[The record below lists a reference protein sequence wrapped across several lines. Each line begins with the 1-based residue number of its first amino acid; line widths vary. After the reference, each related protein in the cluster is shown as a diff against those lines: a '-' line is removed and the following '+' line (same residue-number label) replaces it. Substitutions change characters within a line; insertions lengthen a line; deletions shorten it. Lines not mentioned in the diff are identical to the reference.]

1 MMPALIVERSEAG
14 FTLQITVPYNPSM
27 LGFEEDLQQQL
38 NEAGVL
44 ATQEGLKQFD
54 TDGSPIAIGAT
65 KLTSKG
71 QLPKDYQTPY
81 GVATVERHVY
91 QGSKG
96 GATYCPLDRDA
107 RIVVSSTPKFAKMV
121 SSKYAEFGSAR
132 VRHDLRDNH
141 GRPVSRCLVQDVA
154 DAVAAVALAK
164 QEDWSYQLP
173 KLGTPPASVAL
184 SLDGTCTLMC
194 EDGWREAMVGTI
206 SFYDKA
212 GRRQHTIYLAAT
224 PEYGK
229 ATFLGRLEAEVARV
243 KEKHPGAHFVG
254 IADGAKGNWEF
265 LAKHT
270 DAQVV
275 DFWHAAEY
283 LGKAATVLYRGQP
296 AAREQWLEDNCHA
309 LKHDPGG
316 ADAVLKRLRSQA
328 KIRPWAK
335 DDEDVLRAITYFANQ
350 SGAGRM
356 DYASRVEANEPIGSG
371 VTEAACKVIVKQR
384 LCGSGMKWKEPGAAA
399 VLSLRCL
406 SHTPERW
413 DQFWA
418 KVDRWGFPVAA

>member
-1 MMPALIVERSEAG
+1 MPAQIVDRDQSG
-14 FTLQITVPYNPSM
+14 FTIQVTVPYNSSM
-27 LGFEEDLQQQL
+27 LDFEEALQRQL
-38 NEAGVL
+38 NDAGAL

-54 TDGSPIAIGAT
+54 TDGSPITIGAT

-71 QLPKDYQTPY
+71 QLPKNYQTPY

-107 RIVVSSTPKFAKMV
+107 RIIVSSTPKFAKMV
-121 SSKYAEFGSAR
+121 ASEYAEFGSAR
-132 VRHDLRDNH
+132 VQHDLRDNH
-141 GRPVSRCLVQDVA
+141 GRSVSRCLVRDVA

-173 KLGTPPASVAL
+173 KLETPPASVAL

-206 SFYDKA
+206 SFHDKA
-212 GRRQHTIYLAAT
+212 GARQHTIYLAAT

-243 KEKHPGAHFVG
+243 KEEHPGAHFVG

-265 LAKHT
+265 LARHT
-270 DAQVV
+270 DSQAV

-283 LGKAATVLYRGQP
+283 LGKAATVLCRGQP
-296 AAREQWLEDNCHA
+296 AARETWLEENCHA

-316 ADAVLKRLRSQA
+316 AEAVLKQLRYRA
-328 KIRPWAK
+328 KVRPWAK
-335 DDEDVLRAITYFANQ
+335 GDEDVQRAITYFANQ
-350 SGAGRM
+350 GGAGRT
-356 DYASRVEANEPIGSG
+356 DYASRVTANQPIGSG
-371 VTEAACKVIVKQR
+371 VTEAACKVVVKQR
-384 LCGSGMKWKEPGAAA
+384 PCNSGMKWKEPGAAA

-413 DQFWA
+413 GQFWA

>member
-1 MMPALIVERSEAG
+1 MPALIVERNETG
-14 FTLQITVPYNPSM
+14 FTLQITVPYNASM
-27 LGFEEDLQQQL
+27 LDFEEALQQQL
-38 NEAGVL
+38 NDAGTL
-44 ATQEGLKQFD
+44 ATREGLKQFD
-54 TDGSPIAIGAT
+54 TDGSPITIGTAR
-65 KLTSKG
+65 LTSKG

-96 GATYCPLDRDA
+96 GATYCPLDRDG

-121 SSKYAEFGSAR
+121 ASKYGEFGSAR
-132 VRHDLRDNH
+132 VQHDLGDNH
-141 GRPVSRCLVQDVA
+141 GRSVSRCLVQDVA

-164 QEDWSYQLP
+164 EDDWSYQLP
-173 KLGTPPASVAL
+173 KLESPPAAIAL

-194 EDGWREAMVGTI
+194 EDGWRETMVGTI

-212 GRRQHTIYLAAT
+212 GERQHTIYMAAT
-224 PEYGK
+224 PEYGR
-229 ATFLGRLEAEVARV
+229 ATFLGRLEAEVGRV
-243 KEKHPGAHFVG
+243 KQKYPESRYVG

-283 LGKAATVLYRGQP
+283 LGKAAAVLHRGHP
-296 AAREQWLEDNCHA
+296 ATREKWMEDNCHT

-316 ADAVLKRLRSQA
+316 GEAVLKRLRSQA

-335 DDEDVLRAITYFANQ
+335 DDEDVQRAITYFANQ

-356 DYASRVEANEPIGSG
+356 DYASRVAAKEPIGSG

-384 LCGSGMKWKEPGAAA
+384 LCNSGMRWKEPGAAA

-406 SHTPERW
+406 SRTPERW
-413 DQFWA
+413 GQFWS